1 MNIRKPWRLFNG
13 IAEYHKSV
21 ADYYDE
27 EAESLNP
34 GQMRTCLKHL
44 RNQFRD
50 IVLKGE
56 FEHLLEIGYGPGLD
70 MVWFSKI
77 DDVKQVSGL
86 YITPEFYKL
95 LEIKP
100 NFTKK

>member
-1 MNIRKPWRLFNG
+1 MEF
-13 IAEYHKSV
+13 AEYHKSV

-27 EAESLNP
+27 EVESFEP
-34 GQMRTCLKHL
+34 EQMRTMSEAFAKSL
-44 RNQFRD
+44 RD

-86 YITPEFYKL
+86 DITPEFYRIVR
-95 LEIKP
+95 IKP